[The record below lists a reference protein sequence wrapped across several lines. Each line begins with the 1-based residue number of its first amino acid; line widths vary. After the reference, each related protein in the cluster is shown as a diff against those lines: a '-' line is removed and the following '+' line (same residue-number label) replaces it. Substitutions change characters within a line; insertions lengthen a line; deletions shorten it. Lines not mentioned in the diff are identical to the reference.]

1 MKLRARLSI
10 FSVLLIVVLVAG
22 ISAGTI
28 FFLRKLFR
36 AELQQNQHTT
46 LMNFRQVCEE
56 AEEVRD
62 PIIASNYVKTL
73 EKTVPGLAYAVFVN
87 ERLELMIGENAVF
100 DKLYPF
106 FSRAAERTASPRSV
120 RVSSGDDI
128 LEWSSEVTVNGVI
141 GLVRIGYF
149 QDVIDR
155 TVGQKVNEVQRIVFL
170 VAAVGLVL
178 AIFAAVWMSAQLTEP
193 IARLAEGA
201 KSLGDGNLDTRID
214 IERKDEFG
222 FLADEFNI
230 MAEKLKELDHLKDE
244 FVSSVSHELRSPLA
258 AIAGYVELLTRKPLE
273 QILPEK
279 RTKAFGI
286 IQESTQ
292 RLTQFINDILDLAK
306 IKAGRVEIRKTP
318 FQSPKALE
326 EILGLF
332 QPLFEKKHL
341 TGRLDAPAD
350 IPVVP
355 ADEEK
360 IKQVITN
367 LVSNAYKFTPEGGHH
382 HPARQGRA
390 GRGGHRRGGHGDR
403 HSQRTR
409 GSVVRALQAGA
420 RHPGALWRSE
430 GDRTGLGDL
439 QGHRVGPRRQ
449 DLGRKRTGTGQRVFV
464 LPAQDTRGVPFRGN
478 DREDFRV
485 TP

>member
-1 MKLRARLSI
+1 MKLRARLTI

-36 AELQQNQHTT
+36 DELQQNQHTT

-62 PIIASNYVKTL
+62 PIIASNYVKTI
-73 EKTVPGLAYAVFVN
+73 EKTVPGLAYAVFIN

-100 DKLYPF
+100 DKIYPF
-106 FSRAAERTASPRSV
+106 FSRAAERTASPRAV
-120 RVSSGDDI
+120 RVSSGDDV
-128 LEWSSEVTVNGVI
+128 LEWSSDVTVNGVI
-141 GLVRIGYF
+141 GVVRLGYF

-155 TVGQKVNEVQRIVFL
+155 TIGEKVNEVQRIVFL

-178 AIFAAVWMSAQLTEP
+178 AIFAAVGMSAQLTEP

-201 KSLGDGNLDTRID
+201 KSLGDGNLDTRIE

-318 FQSPKALE
+318 FQSAKALE

-332 QPLFEKKHL
+332 QPLFEKKRL
-341 TGRLDAPAD
+341 TGRLEAPGD
-350 IPVVP
+350 LPVVP

-367 LVSNAYKFTPEGGHH
+367 LVSNAYKFTPEGGTITL
-382 HPARQGRA
+382 RA
-390 GRGGHRRGGHGDR
+390 KDAPDAVIIAVEDTGIGIPKEHVGQLFERFKQVPGTRERFGGPKGTGLGLAISKGIVLGHGGKIWVE
-403 HSQRTR
+403 SEPGR
-409 GSVVRALQAGA
+409 GSVFSFSLPKATAVS
-420 RHPGALWRSE
+420 P
-430 GDRTGLGDL
+430 TGETTAKIFG
-439 QGHRVGPRRQ
+439 
-449 DLGRKRTGTGQRVFV
+449 
-464 LPAQDTRGVPFRGN
+464 
-478 DREDFRV
+478 
-485 TP
+485 

>member
-1 MKLRARLSI
+1 MKLRARLTI

-36 AELQQNQHTT
+36 AELQQNQYTT

-87 ERLELMIGENAVF
+87 ERLELMLGENAVF
-100 DKLYPF
+100 DKIYPF
-106 FSRAAERTASPRSV
+106 FSRAAERTESPRTI
-120 RVSSGDDI
+120 RVSSGDDV
-128 LEWSSEVTVNGVI
+128 LELSSEVTVNGVI
-141 GLVRIGYF
+141 GVVRLGYF

-178 AIFAAVWMSAQLTEP
+178 SIFAAVGMSAQLTEP

-201 KSLGDGNLDTRID
+201 KSLGDGNLDTRIEVD
-214 IERKDEFG
+214 RKDEFG

-332 QPLFEKKHL
+332 HPLFEKKHL
-341 TGRLDAPAD
+341 TGRLEASAD
-350 IPVVP
+350 IPLVP

-367 LVSNAYKFTPEGGHH
+367 LVSNAYKFTPEGGTIIL
-382 HPARQGRA
+382 RA
-390 GRGGHRRGGHGDR
+390 KDDPDAVIVSIEDTGIGIPKEHVGQLFERFKQVPGTRERFGGPKGTGLGLAISKGIVLGHGGKIWVE
-403 HSQRTR
+403 SELGR
-409 GSVVRALQAGA
+409 GSVFSFTLPKKSVGA
-420 RHPGALWRSE
+420 PG
-430 GDRTGLGDL
+430 
-439 QGHRVGPRRQ
+439 
-449 DLGRKRTGTGQRVFV
+449 
-464 LPAQDTRGVPFRGN
+464 DTSAKIFG
-478 DREDFRV
+478 
-485 TP
+485 

>member
-1 MKLRARLSI
+1 MKLRARLTI

-28 FFLRKLFR
+28 FFLHKLFR
-36 AELQQNQHTT
+36 DELQQNQHTT

-62 PIIASNYVKTL
+62 PIIASNYVKTI
-73 EKTVPGLAYAVFVN
+73 EKTVPGLAYAVFIN

-100 DKLYPF
+100 DKIYPF
-106 FSRAAERTASPRSV
+106 FSRAAERTSSPRVV

-128 LEWSSEVTVNGVI
+128 LEWSSDVTVNGVI
-141 GLVRIGYF
+141 GVVRLGFF

-155 TVGQKVNEVQRIVFL
+155 TIGEKVNEVQRIVFL

-178 AIFAAVWMSAQLTEP
+178 AIFAAVGMSAQLTEP

-201 KSLGDGNLDTRID
+201 KSLGDGNLDTRIE

-286 IQESTQ
+286 IQESTA
-292 RLTQFINDILDLAK
+292 RLTGFINDILDLAK

-332 QPLFEKKHL
+332 QPLFEKKRL
-341 TGRLDAPAD
+341 TGRLEAPGD
-350 IPVVP
+350 LPVIP

-367 LVSNAYKFTPEGGHH
+367 LVSNAYKFTPEGGTITL
-382 HPARQGRA
+382 RA
-390 GRGGHRRGGHGDR
+390 KDAPDAVIIAVEDTGIGIPKEHVGQLFERFKQVPGTRERFGGPKGTGLGLAISKGIVLGHGGKIWVE
-403 HSQRTR
+403 SELGR
-409 GSVVRALQAGA
+409 GSVFSFSLPKATAVS
-420 RHPGALWRSE
+420 P
-430 GDRTGLGDL
+430 
-439 QGHRVGPRRQ
+439 VGETSAKIF
-449 DLGRKRTGTGQRVFV
+449 G
-464 LPAQDTRGVPFRGN
+464 
-478 DREDFRV
+478 
-485 TP
+485 